1 MRLVKMKMNYPDE
14 ARNIISSKV
23 KALRQEKGGT
33 QKELAAKLQLEG
45 LQFTDL
51 TVLRIEKGERLVT
64 DFELKIIA
72 KVFEVTYRHL
82 LDN

>member
-1 MRLVKMKMNYPDE
+1 MKMNYPDE

-23 KALRQEKGGT
+23 KALRQEKGWT